1 MKNIDNFRELDQ
13 EQATNQRPV
22 VNLDKDRVN
31 PDINSVPIDQTSE
44 VVTETDKRDWPPFP
58 HMLECSYEQINMWGF
73 LYDWKN
79 STTI

>member
-44 VVTETDKRDWPPFP
+44 VVTETDKRD
-58 HMLECSYEQINMWGF
+58 
-73 LYDWKN
+73 
-79 STTI
+79 